1 MSKYLLFLTG
11 VGGWSGKD
19 GPLVQ
24 IYNLFSNHKWTLHS
38 AQSNLLYAPTGLYCM
53 QTLLWYQYLQFK
65 ASFAPIP

>member
-24 IYNLFSNHKWTLHS
+24 IYNLFSNLKWTLHS
-38 AQSNLLYAPTGLYCM
+38 DQHYENKFTK
-53 QTLLWYQYLQFK
+53 TFR
-65 ASFAPIP
+65 PINILHIFTKF